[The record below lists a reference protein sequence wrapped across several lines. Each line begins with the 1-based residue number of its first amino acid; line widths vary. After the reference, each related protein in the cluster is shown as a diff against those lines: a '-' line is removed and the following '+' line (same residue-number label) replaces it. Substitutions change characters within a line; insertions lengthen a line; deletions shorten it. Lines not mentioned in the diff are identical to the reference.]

1 MVKKISAVIALVF
14 VFCFVLAKANFNNI
28 PTSDTAQ
35 PQETV
40 VIQETVIQ
48 ENNWEE
54 PRPIEAPGLSNAY
67 QISPFLYRG
76 AQPKPEGYKS
86 LADMGIKA
94 IISFRTKAPDTELIN
109 KLGIKSYH
117 IPIDTFKFNDEHAR
131 TFLKIISEQ
140 EGPVY
145 IHCFHGSDRTGTMTA
160 LYRIV
165 HQKWSREKALAEM
178 RSKKFGFHKMFRNL
192 VKYIK
197 QVKLENIIPAPKVK
211 KTEAKPEEKTEEK
224 PEEKTEQK

>member
-1 MVKKISAVIALVF
+1 MIKKISAIVALIIIS
-14 VFCFVLAKANFNNI
+14 CFVLVRANLKDV
-28 PTSDTAQ
+28 PLEQPAAQ
-35 PQETV
+35 QET
-40 VIQETVIQ
+40 ITQE
-48 ENNWEE
+48 ENWEE

-94 IISFRTKAPDTELIN
+94 VISFRTKAPDTELLN
-109 KLGIKSYH
+109 KLGLKSYH

-140 EGPVY
+140 EGPIY

-197 QVKLENIIPAPKVK
+197 QVKLENIIPAPKEK
-211 KTEAKPEEKTEEK
+211 QAEETNNIGETK
-224 PEEKTEQK
+224 

>member
-1 MVKKISAVIALVF
+1 MIKKLSAVISLVF
-14 VFCFVLAKANFNNI
+14 VFCAAFAGKNVTEMPA
-28 PTSDTAQ
+28 AQ
-35 PQETV
+35 VTVQEEI
-40 VIQETVIQ
+40 IQES
-48 ENNWEE
+48 WDE
-54 PRPIEAPGLSNAY
+54 PRPVTAPGLSNAY

-86 LADMGIKA
+86 LADMGVKA
-94 IISFRTKAPDTELIN
+94 IISFRTKAPNKELIN
-109 KLGIKSYH
+109 SLGLKSYH

-145 IHCFHGSDRTGTMTA
+145 IHCYHGSDRTGTMTA

-192 VKYIK
+192 VKYIR
-197 QVKLENIIPAPKVK
+197 QVKLENIIPAPK
-211 KTEAKPEEKTEEK
+211 EI
-224 PEEKTEQK
+224 QKNNNTK